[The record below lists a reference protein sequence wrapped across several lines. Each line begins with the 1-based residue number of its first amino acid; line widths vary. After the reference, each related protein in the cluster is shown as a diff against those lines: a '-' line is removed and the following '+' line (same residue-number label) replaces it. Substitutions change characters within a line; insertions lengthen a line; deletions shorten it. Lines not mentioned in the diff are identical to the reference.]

1 MFFPFILFAVRIDI
15 CQFHQKPEDSLKIHL
30 FSPVFRYF
38 SEISIR
44 QGIVIPVFAGSS
56 RCLLL
61 KSRNYSRRHH
71 PDIVGDGT
79 P

>member
-1 MFFPFILFAVRIDI
+1 MFFPIILFVDRIDI
-15 CQFHQKPEDSLKIHL
+15 CQFHQKPEDSPKIHL
-30 FSPVFRYF
+30 FCSIFRYF

-44 QGIVIPVFAGSS
+44 QGITIPVFAGFS

-71 PDIVGDGT
+71 PDIAGDSA